1 MLTRL
6 LAAGG
11 AIHCAHGEN
20 LRRTVPVVS
29 AESASGARNF
39 RLPRSAYLVVVLLAL
54 GVTVLV
60 QHPIAAIAYVVPI
73 AAAVFVLRAA
83 TIVDAGGLTVRA
95 LVGQRRISWTSVR
108 GLSVT
113 GRNVY
118 AVTDEGSI
126 RLPCVRIADLAAVA
140 AASAG
145 HLPPLPEVPPKFAPT
160 RRRR

>member
-1 MLTRL
+1 
-6 LAAGG
+6 
-11 AIHCAHGEN
+11 
-20 LRRTVPVVS
+20 VPVVP
-29 AESASGARNF
+29 AESATGARTF
-39 RLPRSAYLVVVLLAL
+39 RLPRSAYLVVVLLTF

-60 QHPIAAIAYVVPI
+60 QHPIAAIAYLIPM

-83 TIVDAGGLTVRA
+83 TIVDAGGVTVRA
-95 LVGQRRISWTSVR
+95 LAGQRRIAWNSVR

-118 AVTDEGSI
+118 VVTDDGSI
-126 RLPCVRIADLAAVA
+126 RLPCVRIADLAAFA

-145 HLPPLPEVPPKFAPT
+145 HVPPLPEVPPKSAPA